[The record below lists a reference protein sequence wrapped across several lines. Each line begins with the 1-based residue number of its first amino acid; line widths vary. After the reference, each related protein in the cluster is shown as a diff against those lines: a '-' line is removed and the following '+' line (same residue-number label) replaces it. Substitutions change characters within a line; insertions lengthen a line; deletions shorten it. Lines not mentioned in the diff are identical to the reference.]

1 MCQIDFRNNESSW
14 QKTAVFARSSLCICK
29 KNSGLRKCTGRLI
42 VCYNRILNIDTIN
55 LFLYKTCEGLG
66 DPAAAE
72 VLTANTC
79 RSVVHVYR

>member
-1 MCQIDFRNNESSW
+1 MRAPGRKRLFSPG
-14 QKTAVFARSSLCICK
+14 ALCVSA
-29 KNSGLRKCTGRLI
+29 KNSGVPKCTGRLI